1 MGVPRFA
8 RGAAKGG
15 VCPKAGYVMNF
26 AKQRGTGD
34 GDKPT
39 EVEIEGNIRELVR
52 RDATALRQG
61 NGENEVAANSLSS
74 LLRRVSG
81 NSAREIDNLIT
92 ELKTLRDKLAADGTR
107 VERDIIEY
115 AALSQSVSQL
125 TKIISDGVTQVK
137 KVPDAPS
144 ISDYG
149 GTATISS
156 SRL

>member
-1 MGVPRFA
+1 
-8 RGAAKGG
+8 
-15 VCPKAGYVMNF
+15 MNF

-61 NGENEVAANSLSS
+61 SGENDVAANRLSS

-92 ELKTLRDKLAADGTR
+92 ELKTLRDKLQSDGTR

-144 ISDYG
+144 I
-149 GTATISS
+149 TE
-156 SRL
+156 

>member
-1 MGVPRFA
+1 
-8 RGAAKGG
+8 
-15 VCPKAGYVMNF
+15 MNF

-61 NGENEVAANSLSS
+61 GADNEVAANSLSS

-81 NSAREIDNLIT
+81 NSAREIDNLIN
-92 ELKTLRDKLAADGTR
+92 ELKTLRDKLQTDGTR

-125 TKIISDGVTQVK
+125 TKIIAEGVTHVK

-144 ISDYG
+144 ISE
-149 GTATISS
+149 
-156 SRL
+156 

>member
-1 MGVPRFA
+1 MRR
-8 RGAAKGG
+8 RGAALGG
-15 VCPKAGYVMNF
+15 VYSKAGYVMNF
-26 AKQRGTGD
+26 AKPRGTSD

-39 EVEIEGNIRELVR
+39 ETEIEGNIRELVR
-52 RDATALRQG
+52 RDTTVLRQG

-81 NSAREIDNLIT
+81 NSAREIDNLIS
-92 ELKTLRDKLAADGTR
+92 ELKTLRDKLQSDGSR

-125 TKIISDGVTQVK
+125 TKIIADGVTQVK

-144 ISDYG
+144 ISE
-149 GTATISS
+149 
-156 SRL
+156 

>member
-1 MGVPRFA
+1 MQNNAGLATATSR
-8 RGAAKGG
+8 
-15 VCPKAGYVMNF
+15 PK
-26 AKQRGTGD
+26 
-34 GDKPT
+34 
-39 EVEIEGNIRELVR
+39 EIEGNIRELVR

-61 NGENEVAANSLSS
+61 GGENDVAADSLSS

-92 ELKTLRDKLAADGTR
+92 ELKTLRDKLQSDGTR

-144 ISDYG
+144 I
-149 GTATISS
+149 TE
-156 SRL
+156 